1 MYKCTNVQMYKASL
15 ATEDLVMFGFG
26 KSKEREKIEND
37 LKILLDAGVDVRI
50 EGRGTFMI
58 SAKNLD
64 KVPGFKDRADRVR
77 SLVNKEKAT
86 TAA

>member
-1 MYKCTNVQMYKASL
+1 
-15 ATEDLVMFGFG
+15 MFGFG

-37 LKILLDAGVDVRI
+37 LRILLDAGVDVRI

-64 KVPGFKDRADRVR
+64 KVPGFKDRADQVR
-77 SLVNKEKAT
+77 KLVNKDKPSTAT
-86 TAA
+86 A